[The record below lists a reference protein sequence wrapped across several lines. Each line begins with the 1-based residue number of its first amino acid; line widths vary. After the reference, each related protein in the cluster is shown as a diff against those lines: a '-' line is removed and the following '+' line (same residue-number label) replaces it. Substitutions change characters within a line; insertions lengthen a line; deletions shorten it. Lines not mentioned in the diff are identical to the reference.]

1 MSATFRLSDYQIRIG
16 NEDIIERRLHS
27 LLSDDPEN
35 GENQEKAWKA
45 LDELLKEMRVRFG
58 TIIKTDNVSFLLGAG
73 ASLAAGGVSLAN
85 IPKPLENALVVK
97 ARKEQNGKEAPAW
110 IELFYM
116 IASALSGK
124 DLSFDARSKLF
135 QSTEEMGIFA
145 IDLNLEAFLSQLHTW
160 YAGMLEA
167 TESLKLTGGNKLSI
181 VKSDLSRLLKEI
193 TCSLTCLLNLPESGL
208 DDPLRNHRKFIKMIL
223 TRPLNL
229 RRANLFTLNYDT
241 LIEQA
246 ADAEGSVL
254 VDGFVGSLRRVFRPE
269 SYDID
274 FYFPAQT
281 TEGRVHRF
289 DRALHLYKLH
299 GSITWHR
306 CEPDWENP
314 FGLYATF
321 YNQGC
326 FADDVLIYPTPL
338 KYGQALGMPYS
349 EMFRRFGN
357 AIAKSQSALFVIG
370 YGFGDEHVNALIRQA
385 LAIPSFTLVVVD
397 PEPKSDFVSQLE
409 RLEDERIWIVK
420 GRKLGTFGDFVAKLL
435 PDLKEEEIEA
445 KVMKTFKGL
454 SLPSGRESDI
464 AEEDSDGK

>member
-16 NEDIIERRLHS
+16 KEDIIERHLHGI
-27 LLSDDPEN
+27 LSADPEN
-35 GENQEKAWKA
+35 AENQEKAQKV

-73 ASLAAGGVSLAN
+73 ASLAVGGVSLAN
-85 IPKPLENALVVK
+85 IPKPLEKALLDK
-97 ARKEQNGKEAPAW
+97 ASGEQKGTAVPGW
-110 IELFYM
+110 ITLFYK
-116 IASALSGK
+116 IASVLSLG
-124 DLSFDARSKLF
+124 DLSFDIRLNLF
-135 QSTEEMGIFA
+135 QSTEEKDVLA

-160 YAGMLEA
+160 HAGMLDA
-167 TESLKLTGGNKLSI
+167 TETLKLTGGTELSI
-181 VKSDLSRLLKEI
+181 VKSDLTRLIKEI
-193 TCSLTCLLNLPESGL
+193 TSALTILLNLPKSGL
-208 DDPLRNHRKFIKMIL
+208 DEPLRHHRKFIKKVL

-229 RRANLFTLNYDT
+229 RRANIFTLNYDT

-246 ADAEGSVL
+246 GDAEGSVL
-254 VDGFVGSLRRVFRPE
+254 VDGFVGTLRRVFRPE

-321 YNQGC
+321 YDQKC
-326 FADDVLIYPTPL
+326 RTDDVLIYPTPL

-349 EMFRRFGN
+349 ELFRRFGN
-357 AIAKSQSALFVIG
+357 AIAQPQSALFVIG
-370 YGFGDEHVNALIRQA
+370 CGFGDDHVNA
-385 LAIPSFTLVVVD
+385 
-397 PEPKSDFVSQLE
+397 
-409 RLEDERIWIVK
+409 
-420 GRKLGTFGDFVAKLL
+420 
-435 PDLKEEEIEA
+435 
-445 KVMKTFKGL
+445 
-454 SLPSGRESDI
+454 
-464 AEEDSDGK
+464 